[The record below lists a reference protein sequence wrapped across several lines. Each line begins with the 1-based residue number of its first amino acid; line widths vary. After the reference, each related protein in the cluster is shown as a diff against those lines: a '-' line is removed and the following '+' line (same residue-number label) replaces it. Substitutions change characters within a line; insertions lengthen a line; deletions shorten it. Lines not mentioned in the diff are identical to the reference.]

1 MRLEFSRLINTKD
14 SALMDEDKQDRD
26 ITEQLLSNLQQMAN
40 TSCEAVNQS
49 LLNSSILARPI
60 ADASYQEDDEDD
72 SMGGSDEDRDQIL
85 YDIDDEEERQLHMN
99 LLLNISKERQ
109 SLSGSTQEMS
119 SSLLKQKLHLSL
131 SKLNQADL
139 TKIKQRLNNTS
150 LGVDTE

>member
-1 MRLEFSRLINTKD
+1 
-14 SALMDEDKQDRD
+14 
-26 ITEQLLSNLQQMAN
+26 
-40 TSCEAVNQS
+40 
-49 LLNSSILARPI
+49 
-60 ADASYQEDDEDD
+60 
-72 SMGGSDEDRDQIL
+72 MGGSDEDRDQIL

-139 TKIKQRLNNTS
+139 TKIKQKLNNTS